1 MIALWEGVPIFFV
14 EKFIASKN
22 KTIIK
27 TCLPP
32 TIYETNSFELPSFN
46 HSHRLL
52 SRTFTT
58 SNFLFGI
65 FSILIKFPYKSVWC
79 LELRFLKLSQSRAI
93 FSVTSSHFWAHFPI
107 SYLEHSNEVFQ
118 WIILFISGIQMLIT
132 ALSKLS
138 SEVCSFFF
146 STSFRQQHV
155 LS

>member
-27 TCLPP
+27 V
-32 TIYETNSFELPSFN
+32 NSFEFPSFN
-46 HSHRLL
+46 HSHHLL
-52 SRTFTT
+52 SPTFTT
-58 SNFLFGI
+58 SNFLFGS
-65 FSILIKFPYKSVWC
+65 FSFLIKFPYKSVWY
-79 LELRFLKLSQSRAI
+79 LELRYLKLSQSRAI
-93 FSVTSSHFWAHFPI
+93 FSVPSVIFGLFPI

-138 SEVCSFFF
+138 LEVCSFFF